1 MGSVIHGGIVMKVR
15 LLESAHDTWA
25 PAGTVG
31 ELERHDIN
39 GATVYRF
46 IPDSQ
51 KLGDDIRLWIG
62 RVKWEEVADQV
73 VDTNNMIEPVKPK
86 RKRQ

>member
-1 MGSVIHGGIVMKVR
+1 MRVR

-31 ELERHDIN
+31 ELEDKGGAVYLFTPETNPDRH
-39 GATVYRF
+39 V
-46 IPDSQ
+46 
-51 KLGDDIRLWIG
+51 WIG
-62 RVKWEEVADQV
+62 RVKWEEVGETV
-73 VDTNNMIEPVKPK
+73 VEKPR